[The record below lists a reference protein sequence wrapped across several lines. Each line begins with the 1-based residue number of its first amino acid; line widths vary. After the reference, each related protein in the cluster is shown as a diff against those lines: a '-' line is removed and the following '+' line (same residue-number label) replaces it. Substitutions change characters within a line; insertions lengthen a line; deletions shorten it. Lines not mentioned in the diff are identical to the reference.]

1 VGEVKDADS
10 SQGLW
15 SQCVVDCHLS
25 QTCRCVL
32 LRRVTDGQKATN
44 PRIDAAIG
52 GIGGLA
58 GGLLGV
64 GGGFLMVPL
73 QVIWSGSDQHRANGT
88 SLAAILPIA
97 VVAAARYYFGPGTP
111 QVDLTVAFLLAVG
124 GTVGALA
131 GALAARRISDT
142 ALKVIV
148 AIVLVLVGI
157 KEVYD
162 AVVGTAPHLVGTP
175 VRLQEARDFA
185 IIAAGGLVVGVVS
198 GLTGVGG
205 GILVVP
211 FLALGFGMGQRLAQ
225 GTSLLAILP
234 TATIGALTYYRSGDL
249 DVRASAWM
257 GAAGVPA
264 ALVGASLA
272 LWLPQRALGAL
283 FGVFLLFAAARIW
296 PLGSPPPGELPP
308 HR

>member
-1 VGEVKDADS
+1 MTGADES
-10 SQGLW
+10 S
-15 SQCVVDCHLS
+15 D
-25 QTCRCVL
+25 R
-32 LRRVTDGQKATN
+32 
-44 PRIDAAIG
+44 RIDAAIG

-64 GGGFLMVPL
+64 GGGFVMVPL
-73 QVIWSGSDQHRANGT
+73 QVMWSGSDQHRASGT

-111 QVDLTVAFLLAVG
+111 QVDLTVAFYLALG
-124 GTVGALA
+124 GTVGALV

-142 ALKVIV
+142 ALKIIV
-148 AIVLVLVGI
+148 AIVLVAVGV

-162 AVVGTAPHLVGTP
+162 AVVGTAPQLVGTAAR
-175 VRLQEARDFA
+175 VFELRDFA

-211 FLALGFGMGQRLAQ
+211 FLALGFGIGQRLAQ
-225 GTSLLAILP
+225 GTSLVAILP
-234 TATIGALTYYRSGDL
+234 TAAIGAMTYYRGGDL
-249 DVRASAWM
+249 DVRAAAWM

-272 LWLPQRALGAL
+272 LWLPQRALGGL
-283 FGVFLLFAAARIW
+283 FGLFLLFAAVRIW
-296 PLGSPPPGELPP
+296 PRRGRDGEVA
-308 HR
+308 RA